1 MHPTRP
7 TSLPTRGYRLA
18 RMGLHIAIGLA
29 IVATRFPRLANAE
42 RAVVTQRW
50 SRKLLQILG
59 ITVEVAGDSPGF
71 YPSNTLLV
79 ANHVSWLDIFV
90 LNSSTVSRFVAK
102 QEIRRWPVAGW
113 LVTSAGTVFIDR
125 NSRRD
130 ASRVNQHLARALE
143 NGGCMAVFPEAT
155 TSDGSVLLPFKPSLF
170 ESVRQ
175 SRGTVQPVSLNY
187 RTPHDTPC
195 TAAAYAGDT
204 TFLQSL
210 HRILATP
217 AIRVEL
223 RYGSRLSAD
232 GGAAGEPTRFQLAEA
247 ARAEI
252 ARGLRALPAPPG
264 TAARTPAD
272 PPA

>member
-1 MHPTRP
+1 MRPTRP
-7 TSLPTRGYRLA
+7 TSLPTRCYRLT
-18 RMGLHIAIGLA
+18 RMGWHIAVGLA
-29 IVATRFPRLANAE
+29 IVATRFPRLAYAE

-50 SRKLLQILG
+50 SRQLLKILG
-59 ITVEVAGDSPGF
+59 ITVEVSGDSPGF

-90 LNSSTVSRFVAK
+90 LNSATVSRFVAK

-113 LVTSAGTVFIDR
+113 LVSSAGTVFIDR

-175 SRGTVQPVSLNY
+175 SRGTVQPVALNY

-210 HRILATP
+210 GMILATP

-223 RYGSRLSAD
+223 RYGNRISAD
-232 GGAAGEPTRFQLAEA
+232 GDGDSEPSRFQLAEA

-252 ARGLRALPAPPG
+252 ARGLRIAPVLHG

>member
-1 MHPTRP
+1 MRPPRP
-7 TSLPTRGYRLA
+7 TSLPTRCFRLT
-18 RMGLHIAIGLA
+18 RMGLHIAIGLV
-29 IVATRFPRLANAE
+29 IVATRFPRLAYAE

-59 ITVEVAGDSPGF
+59 ITVEVGGDSPGF

-175 SRGTVQPVSLNY
+175 SRGTVQPVSLSY

-210 HRILATP
+210 RRILATP

-247 ARAEI
+247 ARTEI
-252 ARGLRALPAPPG
+252 ARGLRALPAPPD